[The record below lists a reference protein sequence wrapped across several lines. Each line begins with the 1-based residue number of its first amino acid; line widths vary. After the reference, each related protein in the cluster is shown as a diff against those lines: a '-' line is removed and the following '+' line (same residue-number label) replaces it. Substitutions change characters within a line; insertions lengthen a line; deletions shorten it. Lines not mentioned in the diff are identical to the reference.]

1 MADQTMEYEAIVLGV
16 GGMGS
21 AAVYHLAKRGA
32 DVLGI
37 EQFDIPHARGSS
49 HGDTRI
55 FRLTQ
60 SEHPGYGQFAK
71 RARELWWQLE
81 EESGEDI
88 LTVTGSIQAGLPDG
102 PEVRDEMEVCE
113 ANDLEYE
120 LLSGEEMNER
130 FPGYEL
136 PDHYQGVYQ
145 PDGGFLACEK
155 AIIEHVKQAH
165 AAGGTVHARE
175 RVRNWKP
182 DEGRV
187 RLETDRGTY
196 VTDNLV
202 VTAGGWAAKHLDV
215 LEGHLVPERRVM
227 AWLQTEAPAKFT
239 PENFPVFDIAVPEG
253 TFYGFPEYGRPGFK
267 FGRSPDLPEPIDPDD
282 WRDEPTLQDEEL
294 LRQLPRN
301 YFPEAAGPTM
311 ALSSCIVTSST
322 DGYFYIDQHPDHPQV
337 AIAAGFS
344 GHGYKYCSVVGET
357 LADLVTDGETEN
369 HVDLFRFDGRL

>member
-1 MADQTMEYEAIVLGV
+1 MRGNATEYEAIVLGV

-21 AAVYHLAKRGA
+21 ATVYHLAKRGV

-37 EQFDIPHARGSS
+37 ERYDVPHAKGSS
-49 HGDTRI
+49 HGETRI

-60 SEHPGYGQFAK
+60 SEDPGYGQFAE

-81 EESGEDI
+81 EDSGVNI
-88 LTVTGSIQAGLPDG
+88 LTVTGSIQAGPPDG
-102 PEVRDEMEVCE
+102 PEVRDAAEFCEV
-113 ANDLEYE
+113 NGVEYE

-136 PDHYQGVYQ
+136 PKHYQGVYQ

-155 AIIEHVKQAH
+155 AIVEHVKQAH

-175 RVRNWKP
+175 RVRNWEP
-182 DEGRV
+182 DGNRV
-187 RLETDRGTY
+187 RLETDRGSY

-202 VTAGGWAAKHLDV
+202 VTAGAWAGKHLDL
-215 LEGHLVPERRVM
+215 LEGQLTPQRSLI
-227 AWLQTEAPAKFT
+227 AWLQPDIPDKFS

-253 TFYGFPEYGRPGFK
+253 NFYGFPEYGRPGFK
-267 FGRSPDLPEPIDPDD
+267 FGRSFDHAEPVDPDD

-301 YFPEAAGPTM
+301 YFPDAAGPTM
-311 ALSSCIVTSST
+311 ALSTCIVTSST
-322 DGYFYIDQHPDHPQV
+322 DGNPYIDVHPEYPQV

-344 GHGYKYCSVVGET
+344 GLGYKYCSVVGET
-357 LADLVTDGETEN
+357 LTDFVTKGDTEN